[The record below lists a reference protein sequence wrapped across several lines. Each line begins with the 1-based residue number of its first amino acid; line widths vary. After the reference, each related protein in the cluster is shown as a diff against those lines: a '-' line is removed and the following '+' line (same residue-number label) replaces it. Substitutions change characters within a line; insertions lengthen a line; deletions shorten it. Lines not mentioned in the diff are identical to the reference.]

1 MSKLIQPAVEL
12 VTFRTLQIS
21 DIDSSANTHAPS
33 AGHLQ
38 LPAVVPESAAK
49 PDQSPALTLKSLDK
63 RNGPLR
69 IGEFTVSRVELDALG
84 AKIDGQHLNPD
95 NINLKVADQ
104 GFLDSMS
111 FDPAKVVARIVATDV
126 AASETVATLMFEI
139 STLRSVDAPAL
150 MVSAEPVTPGSQV
163 DRLNKLSNAAQKI
176 DIHRVDVLDYLP
188 PWVHKGKT
196 YLTSG
201 AGVGLQAYGI
211 YSGYMGL
218 VDAIKV
224 GDWGEAAFNGGAISA
239 ELGSL
244 IIERGLS
251 KTGEAMLQNGSKVFG
266 QFPATSVGKY
276 LSRGAGL
283 IASLI
288 TLPFD
293 IVSAIKSFNAAA
305 ATSGKESQDHYVA
318 GGLAVAGAV
327 ISIALGIAA
336 VAGFGAIAGP
346 LGILAAV
353 VLILTAEIYRAV
365 RVVDDIDDY
374 IELTAHERL
383 RSGWFAFT
391 RQELDEDVMD
401 RFKIAQFSA
410 HYDKQLQGSAQ
421 QLLEGAY
428 KNYVEHVVNGN
439 YRVVL
444 EPVKVWRYQWD
455 ETLGEKPYKTDKL
468 PTVIGAD
475 DCIDARDGLPADLK
489 GVITGTPGDDK
500 AILWRLG
507 GGNDQVVGVQ
517 GRPNIF
523 SYAEGEK
530 VLTGGDKNDVFYF
543 EAIRQEFNRVEKPAK
558 GSVLDAGAGNDT
570 LTFEGSRPTS
580 DTRHVGYDV
589 NLQTGKIALRSHDA
603 TVAAVEVAQIKS
615 IENLSTLRNGSNRI
629 TGSDEANQI
638 SANGNDHVMAGAGD
652 DTLIIRGTDCRI
664 GGGPGIDRYFIA
676 DTAARPVIIED
687 GEETSIIEFA
697 WPLARIQRWQVIGTS
712 LVVTSL
718 KGVDGDEPDHV
729 LTVEGVY
736 QQIDDKRVVKN
747 SRLLFKTEDRYELEP
762 VLALELEDALAH
774 DVECRV
780 LVIGERPPVPH
791 IANSGTVDIFTH
803 PATHHFISRNGSRL
817 NIFAPANT
825 PEAARVL
832 HLDYDATEILDVRVS
847 YDVSASSNAAGV
859 RYLQYEQFNLW
870 LLLPSKTLNF
880 TGVIKAR
887 KERDGQTGFNNIKT
901 TLVQVRHPIVLIMRD
916 GTSYNIAAPRVP
928 YREDADAP
936 GSKTLTARECLQPRQ
951 GKYPFVRPGPIKPV
965 QLGSK
970 PQAINFPPP
979 PHNGTYVLYGQASSY
994 DVYPV
999 SNSTFS
1005 LSTPGA
1011 IALTS
1016 DASSWTIF
1024 TTKMTETITRD
1035 DIRLDAHQLQ
1045 IGSAVIQLPSVDHA
1059 GPVES
1064 ISVATSSGNIY
1075 SVELLFEV
1083 LQLYVIDARGYADVD
1098 ALLADIRR
1106 HRDSKELAMKITVK
1120 NLGFT
1125 SRIAGT
1131 VYYDSTH
1138 HFWGVDTNPTYR
1150 IKTEDLIINQVIA
1163 R

>member
-1 MSKLIQPAVEL
+1 MAKLIQPAVEL

-21 DIDSSANTHAPS
+21 DIDSSANTHAPP

-38 LPAVVPESAAK
+38 LPAVLPEPTAR
-49 PDQSPALTLKSLDK
+49 PDKSPAPTLKSLDK
-63 RNGPLR
+63 RYGPLR
-69 IGEFTVSRVELDALG
+69 IGEFTVSRVELEVLG
-84 AKIDGQHLNPD
+84 AKINGQHLSPD
-95 NINLKVADQ
+95 NLNLKVADQ

-176 DIHRVDVLDYLP
+176 DIHRVNTLDHLP
-188 PWVHKGKT
+188 SWVHTGKT

-218 VDAIKV
+218 VEAIKV
-224 GDWGEAAFNGGAISA
+224 GDWGEAAFNGGAIGA

-244 IIERGLS
+244 IIERGLT
-251 KTGEAMLQNGSKVFG
+251 KTGEAMLESGSKVFG
-266 QFPATSVGKY
+266 RFPATSVGKY
-276 LSRGAGL
+276 MARGAGL
-283 IASLI
+283 FASVI

-293 IVSAIKSFNAAA
+293 VFSAIKSFNAAA

-318 GGLAVAGAV
+318 GSLSVAGAG
-327 ISIALGIAA
+327 ISIALGLAA
-336 VAGFGAIAGP
+336 LKGFGAVAGP
-346 LGILAAV
+346 LGIAAAV
-353 VLILTAEIYRAV
+353 VLILTAEIYRAA

-391 RQELDEDVMD
+391 RQELDEDIMD
-401 RFKIAQFSA
+401 RFKIAQFSV
-410 HYDKQLQGSAQ
+410 HYAKQLQGSTE

-455 ETLGEKPYKTDKL
+455 ETLGEQPYKADKL
-468 PTVIGAD
+468 PTVISAD
-475 DCIDARDGLPADLK
+475 DRIDARDGLPADLR

-507 GGNDQVVGVQ
+507 GGDDQVVGVQ
-517 GRPNIF
+517 ARPNIF

-543 EAIRQEFNRVEKPAK
+543 EATRQEFDRTEKPAK

-589 NLQTGKIALRSHDA
+589 NLQTGKIALRSQDA

-629 TGSDEANQI
+629 TGSDGADQI
-638 SANGNDHVMAGAGD
+638 SANGNDHVAAGAGD
-652 DTLIIRGTDCRI
+652 DTIIIRGTDCRV
-664 GGGPGIDRYFIA
+664 GGGPGIDRYYIA
-676 DTAARPVIIED
+676 NTAARPVIIED
-687 GEETSIIEFA
+687 GTETSIIEFG

-718 KGVDGDEPDHV
+718 KGVDGEEPDHV

-747 SRLLFKTEDRYELEP
+747 SRLLFKTQDRYELEP
-762 VLALELEDALAH
+762 VLALQLTDALAH

-780 LVIGERPPVPH
+780 LVIGERPPAPH

-803 PATHHFISRNGSRL
+803 PATHHFVSRNGSRL
-817 NIFAPANT
+817 NIFAPANA
-825 PEAARVL
+825 PEAARTL
-832 HLDYDATEILDVRVS
+832 HLDYDATDILDVRVS
-847 YDVSASSNAAGV
+847 YDVSVSSNAAGV

-880 TGVIKAR
+880 TGVIKA
-887 KERDGQTGFNNIKT
+887 KKDRDGQTGFNNIKT
-901 TLVQVRHPIVLIMRD
+901 TFVQVRHPIVLIMRD

-970 PQAINFPPP
+970 PQAIDFPPP
-979 PHNGTYVLYGQASSY
+979 PHNGTYVLHGQASSY

-1011 IALTS
+1011 IAQTS

-1035 DIRLDAHQLQ
+1035 DIRLDARHLQ

-1106 HRDSKELAMKITVK
+1106 QREKNELATKITVK
-1120 NLGFT
+1120 NIGFT
-1125 SRIAGT
+1125 PRMAGT
-1131 VYYDSTH
+1131 VYYDS
-1138 HFWGVDTNPTYR
+1138 VDNYWSIDSDPALR
-1150 IKTEDLIINQVIA
+1150 IEEQDLFIEASQNA
-1163 R
+1163 

>member
-1 MSKLIQPAVEL
+1 MAKLIQPAVEM
-12 VTFRTLQIS
+12 VTFRTLEVSEINA
-21 DIDSSANTHAPS
+21 SANTHAPP

-38 LPAVVPESAAK
+38 VPAALPEPTAK
-49 PDQSPALTLKSLDK
+49 PDKSSTPTLKSLDK
-63 RNGPLR
+63 RHGPLR
-69 IGEFTVSRVELDALG
+69 IGEFTVSRVELDVLG
-84 AKIDGQHLNPD
+84 AKIHGMPLSPD
-95 NINLKVADQ
+95 NVNLKVADLD
-104 GFLDSMS
+104 FLDSMS

-150 MVSAEPVTPGSQV
+150 MVSAEPVTPGSQI
-163 DRLNKLSNAAQKI
+163 DRLDKLTNAAQKI
-176 DIHRVDVLDYLP
+176 DIRRVDALDYLP
-188 PWVHKGKT
+188 SWVHKGKT

-218 VDAIKV
+218 VEAIKV

-244 IIERGLS
+244 IIERGLT
-251 KTGEAMLQNGSKVFG
+251 KTGEAMLQNGSKMFG
-266 QFPATSVGKY
+266 RFPATTVGKY

-283 IASLI
+283 IASII

-336 VAGFGAIAGP
+336 MLGFGAIAGP

-374 IELTAHERL
+374 IELTVHERL

-410 HYDKQLQGSAQ
+410 HYQKQLQGATE

-455 ETLGEKPYKTDKL
+455 ETLGEQPYKADKL
-468 PTVIGAD
+468 PTVISAD
-475 DCIDARDGLPADLK
+475 DRIDARDGLPADLK

-517 GRPNIF
+517 ARPNIF

-530 VLTGGDKNDVFYF
+530 ILTGGDKNDVFYF
-543 EAIRQEFNRVEKPAK
+543 ESTHQEFARVEKPAK
-558 GSVLDAGAGNDT
+558 SSVLDAGEGNDT
-570 LTFEGSRPTS
+570 LTFEGSRPTR

-603 TVAAVEVAQIKS
+603 TVADLEVAQLQS
-615 IENLSTLRNGSNRI
+615 IENVSTLRNGSNRI

-638 SANGNDHVMAGAGD
+638 SANGNDHVTAGAGD
-652 DTLIIRGTDCRI
+652 DTIIIRGTDCRV
-664 GGGPGIDRYFIA
+664 GGGVGIDRYYIA

-687 GEETSIIEFA
+687 GKETSIIEFG

-712 LVVTSL
+712 LVITSL
-718 KGVDGDEPDHV
+718 KGVDGEEPDHV
-729 LTVEGVY
+729 LTIEGVY
-736 QQIDDKRVVKN
+736 QQIDDKRVIKN
-747 SRLLFKTEDRYELEP
+747 SRLLLKTQDRYELEP
-762 VLALELEDALAH
+762 ILALELADNLDH

-780 LVIGERPPVPH
+780 LVIGDRPPAPH

-803 PATHHFISRNGSRL
+803 PAAHHFVSRNGKRL
-817 NIFAPANT
+817 NIFAPAST
-825 PEAARVL
+825 AEAARTL
-832 HLDYDATEILDVRVS
+832 HLDYDADEILDVRVS
-847 YDVSASSNAAGV
+847 YDVSVSSNAAGV

-870 LLLPSKTLNF
+870 LRLPSKLLNF

-887 KERDGQTGFNNIKT
+887 KERDSQTGFSNIRT

-916 GTSYNIAAPRVP
+916 GTSYNVAAPRVP

-936 GSKTLTARECLQPRQ
+936 GSKTLTTRECLKLRQ

-965 QLGSK
+965 QLGAK
-970 PQAINFPPP
+970 PQEINFPPP
-979 PHNGTYVLYGQASSY
+979 PHNGTYVLHGQASTY

-1011 IALTS
+1011 IAQTS
-1016 DASSWTIF
+1016 DASAWTIF
-1024 TTKMTETITRD
+1024 TTKMTEKITRD
-1035 DIRLDAHQLQ
+1035 DIRLDAHHLQ
-1045 IGSAVIQLPSVDHA
+1045 IGSVVIQLPSLDHA

-1064 ISVATSSGNIY
+1064 ISVATSTGNIY
-1075 SVELLFEV
+1075 QVELLFEV
-1083 LQLYVIDARGYADVD
+1083 MQLYAIDAQGYADLD
-1098 ALLADIRR
+1098 SLMADIRL
-1106 HRDSKELAMKITVK
+1106 HQEKKELATKITVK
-1120 NLGFT
+1120 NIGFT
-1125 SRIAGT
+1125 PPMSGR
-1131 VYYDSTH
+1131 VYYNSVDNYWSIDS
-1138 HFWGVDTNPTYR
+1138 DPALR
-1150 IKTEDLIINQVIA
+1150 IKEQDLFIKASQTA
-1163 R
+1163 